1 MAERARYEFSFRF
14 PFLSIRILLPFEN
27 FRIREIGSVTGTVTL
42 SAISKLSLVYFRL
55 CLARG
60 HCAVDKE

>member
-1 MAERARYEFSFRF
+1 MTDDARYEFFFRF

-27 FRIREIGSVTGTVTL
+27 FRIREIGSVTL